1 MRVGDFLGPRIIF
14 EGRVPAGQGSKLP
27 PRLESRGFPVSR
39 PVRCCGGRGDHHV
52 LTVLQYRR
60 PEIRL
65 ALWRDPEQL
74 RAGQW
79 WRLLTALFVQYDAAW
94 MIVVVLVLI
103 TAVGVLAERLFG
115 HLYWLLIYFGCG
127 VVGQAFGWLWLPHT
141 SDAGASVAGAGLLG
155 AVCTWLLSPAA
166 PRLARLWV
174 WAIVWLVVGVVL
186 TAVRDMHGPPLLI
199 GFGLGALLVWR
210 DQRRQAPDSEY
221 SSDSRSWRRARR

>member
-1 MRVGDFLGPRIIF
+1 MTLR
-14 EGRVPAGQGSKLP
+14 KLP
-27 PRLESRGFPVSR
+27 ICTTAVVATTTL
-39 PVRCCGGRGDHHV
+39 

-60 PEIRL
+60 PEIKG

-94 MIVVVLVLI
+94 MIIVVLVLI
-103 TAVGVLAERLFG
+103 SAVGVLAERLFG
-115 HLYWLLIYFGCG
+115 HLYWLLIYLGCG
-127 VVGQAFGWLWLPHT
+127 VFGQAFGWLWLPHT

-155 AVCTWLLSPAA
+155 AVCAWLLSPAA

-174 WAIVWLVVGVVL
+174 WAIVWLLVGVVL

-199 GFGLGALLVWR
+199 GFSLGALLVWR

-221 SSDSRSWRRARR
+221 SSDSRSWRRAQR

>member
-1 MRVGDFLGPRIIF
+1 VATTTL
-14 EGRVPAGQGSKLP
+14 
-27 PRLESRGFPVSR
+27 
-39 PVRCCGGRGDHHV
+39 

-79 WRLLTALFVQYDAAW
+79 WRLLSALFVQYDAAW

-186 TAVRDMHGPPLLI
+186 TAVRDIHGPPLSASAWEHCWFGAI
-199 GFGLGALLVWR
+199 SVGLGALLVWR